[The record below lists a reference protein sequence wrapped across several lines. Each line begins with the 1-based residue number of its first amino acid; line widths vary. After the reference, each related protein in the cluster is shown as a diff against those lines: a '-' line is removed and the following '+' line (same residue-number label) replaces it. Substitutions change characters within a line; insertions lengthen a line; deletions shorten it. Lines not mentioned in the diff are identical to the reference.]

1 MAWECHRGVDSYI
14 DVAKKNQTSWKAQV
28 VGGRQQVRT
37 GWNSKEDEKLRRGI
51 VRVRESVE
59 KSIAWNT
66 A

>member
-1 MAWECHRGVDSYI
+1 MVWEYHRGVDSYT
-14 DVAKKNQTSWKAQV
+14 DVAKKNKTSWKAQV
-28 VGGRQQVRT
+28 VGGRQRVRT